1 MDCSNEFMLSN
12 LLLSCNG
19 FIKLLNENIPDK
31 VRLYT
36 PSNSSLKL
44 TEINKIYLNLFELYK
59 YIIANNILNKNKIT
73 EEEEI
78 IQNVNFEIFDNHKIG
93 GNKKLIKGG
102 VPTFFQ
108 RLLGGENSKMLNMD
122 GYTFQQFI
130 TAPFTFIALII
141 ERINILTKGRKY

>member
-1 MDCSNEFMLSN
+1 
-12 LLLSCNG
+12 
-19 FIKLLNENIPDK
+19 
-31 VRLYT
+31 
-36 PSNSSLKL
+36 
-44 TEINKIYLNLFELYK
+44 LNLFELYK